1 MRHNKHDGYDEHPS
15 SLEEDLRH
23 DDHEYNPAIEPKSA
37 KAWINLLTESEK
49 AFDRWNDACD
59 RVEREYANLEELGKS
74 HSTRAREYQM
84 FWANCEVIRPS
95 IYARPPVP
103 VVVPKF
109 KDRRPVYQ
117 AASEVAERC
126 ATVAFDLARINDIMI
141 QVRDDLALIGRGVAW
156 CRYESAREGG
166 YYSHEKVCV
175 DFKHRRDFLHSISRT
190 WQEVSWVAAASYL
203 TQAEARERFFKYSGD
218 EYKNAE
224 YKVDRDTK
232 EIGGTDNRAR
242 AKFWEIWHRGERRVV
257 WVAEG
262 CENILDEDDP
272 HLDLL
277 NFFPCPKPA
286 YGTVQPGSLV
296 PVPDMAQYRD
306 QLDEVNLLTDR
317 IHALSEALEAKGFYP
332 AGGGEMATAIEAA
345 LHTYTPGRVLVP
357 ISNWAAFGGSK
368 EVIVWMPIEQ
378 IAQTIQACV
387 ALRKEIVNDIYQIMG
402 LSDIMRGAT
411 NPNETLGAQQLKS
424 EYGSV
429 RIRDKQQELVRL
441 SRDLVEISLEIIFDK
456 FADKT
461 IIEMS
466 QTELPTKQMAEHQI
480 NSIVQDIEQKKQ
492 QLQMMMAQPG
502 AIEKMQQNPQ
512 MVEQG
517 KQAIEGM
524 ISSAQKAIK
533 KIAEKPTLDQVLRF
547 LRDER
552 IKSFVLDIETDST
565 IQATEDNEK
574 KRRMEFVGVLAQLLP
589 QMVQMISAEPRTAE
603 FAAAILKFATA
614 PFRAGRP
621 LDASIDALTDLMEQK
636 ADQQKPDDPATMASK
651 TQLQIEQMK
660 NETQKQKMQA
670 DAALEVQKLKQNDDH
685 KKMELVNQQRIKQME
700 LRAKEGDDQGK
711 LQVQN
716 LKAMENR
723 EAHQA
728 HMLEKGQDMQL
739 NQQKAEMAQQLHQ
752 QKQADMANRASERQA
767 AAQFKLMNPPGG
779 RPS

>member
-1 MRHNKHDGYDEHPS
+1 MTEYS
-15 SLEEDLRH
+15 SSPPAEDDLRH
-23 DDHEYNPAIEPKSA
+23 DDHEYNPALEPKSA

-49 AFDRWNDACD
+49 AFDKWNDVCD
-59 RVEREYANLEELGKS
+59 RVEKEYANLEVLGKS

-126 ATVAFDLARINDIMI
+126 ATVAFDLARINDVMI
-141 QVRDDLALIGRGVAW
+141 QVRDDLALIGRGVPW
-156 CRYESAREGG
+156 CRYESGRKGS
-166 YYSHEKVCV
+166 YYGHERVCI
-175 DFKHRRDFLHSISRT
+175 DFKHRRDFLHSVSRT

-203 TQAEARERFFKYSGD
+203 TQAEARERFYKYSGD
-218 EYKNAE
+218 EYQGAE

-232 EIGGTDNRAR
+232 EIGGADNRAR

-286 YGTVQPGSLV
+286 YGTIQPGSLV

-306 QLDEVNLLTDR
+306 QLDEINLLTDR

-332 AGGGEMATAIEAA
+332 AGGGEMAGAIEAA
-345 LHTYTPGRVLVP
+345 IATNTPGRVLVP
-357 ISNWAAFGGSK
+357 ISNWAAFGGTK
-368 EVIVWMPIEQ
+368 DVIIWMPIEQ

-387 ALRKEIVNDIYQIMG
+387 ALRKEIVADIYQITG

-424 EYGSV
+424 EFGSA
-429 RIRDKQQELVRL
+429 RIRDRQQELVRIA
-441 SRDLVEISLEIIFDK
+441 RDMVEISLEIIFDK

-466 QTELPTKQMAEHQI
+466 QTELPTKKMAEQEI
-480 NSIVQDIEQKKQ
+480 QTIVQDIEQQKQ
-492 QLQMMMAQPG
+492 KLQMMMAQPG
-502 AIEKMQQNPQ
+502 AVEKMQQNPQ
-512 MVEQG
+512 LVQQG
-517 KQAIEGM
+517 AEGIKAM
-524 ISSAQKAIK
+524 IASAQKAIK

-589 QMVQMISAEPRTAE
+589 QMVQMITAEPKTAE
-603 FAAAILKFATA
+603 FAGAILKFATA

-636 ADQQKPDDPATMASK
+636 GDEQRPDDPATMANK

-660 NETQKQKMQA
+660 NQTQQDKIKA
-670 DAALEVQKLKQNDDH
+670 EAALEVQKLKQNDAQH
-685 KKMELVNQQRIKQME
+685 QQKLMNDRALKQME
-700 LRAKEGDDQGK
+700 LQAKAGDDQAK
-711 LQVQN
+711 MQVQN
-716 LKAMENR
+716 QKAMESR

-728 HMLEKGQDMQL
+728 HMLEKTQDMDL
-739 NQQKAEMAQQLHQ
+739 NAQKADMAQQLHQ
-752 QKQADMANRASERQA
+752 QKQTDMANRATERQA
-767 AAQFKLMNPPGG
+767 QQQFKLMNPPNG
-779 RPS
+779 RPI